1 MGAAGIA
8 QMTILR
14 ADHVCLRPFRDE
26 EVEHALG
33 MIGFSAPDR
42 ATEGDTVRA
51 LRRDRLTRSGS
62 RNEWELLFAIEGDG
76 RLVGEIQA
84 RHAKHAMPPGVHE
97 LGIEIWDRSDRR
109 RGYGSAAIVALAGH
123 LFEREEAIRVQAS
136 TDLDNDGMRRTL
148 EGLGFGFEGVLRS
161 FMPSPDGPRDYAMYG
176 MTHDDWK
183 AVRSRWT
190 RAS

>member
-14 ADHVCLRPFRDE
+14 ADHVCLRAFREDE
-26 EVEHALG
+26 IEHALG
-33 MIGFSAPDR
+33 MIGFSVTDR
-42 ATEGDTVRA
+42 ATDGDGARTH
-51 LRRDRLTRSGS
+51 RRERLARSGS
-62 RNEWELLFAIEGDG
+62 RNQWELLFAIEGDG

-84 RHAKHAMPPGVHE
+84 RHAEGAMPPGVHE

-109 RGYGSAAIVALAGH
+109 RGYGSAAIVALSGH
-123 LFEREEAIRVQAS
+123 LFEREDAIRVQAS

-148 EGLGFGFEGVLRS
+148 ERLGFGFEGVLRG
-161 FMPSPDGPRDYAMYG
+161 FMPSPDGSRDYAMYG
-176 MTHDDWK
+176 MTHEDWK
-183 AVRSRWT
+183 GVRTRWT